1 MPLDSRDKRFSM
13 VAYDHVV
20 GHVYPTPDGAVSTA
34 DRIQWIGKY
43 RGIAFRIPSTA
54 NLNSAAK
61 RFCMINYD
69 LLGFR
74 VLPRPDGTL
83 SASDRVSLIGKYCG
97 IAFTSV
103 TVATSVFIPVIRRRR
118 R

>member
-1 MPLDSRDKRFSM
+1 LPADTRDKRFSF
-13 VAYDHVV
+13 VGYDHVG

-43 RGIAFRIPSTA
+43 RGIAFRISSSA
-54 NLNSAAK
+54 NLNTAGK
-61 RFCMINYD
+61 RFCMINLD

-74 VLPRPDGTL
+74 VLPTPNGSF

-103 TVATSVFIPVIRRRR
+103 SAVSSVFIPVIRRRR